1 MRYDLRSR
9 IKALTYISA
18 AVLLAYVGYLTG
30 SSEMEITEGSVA
42 QLVEHRTFN
51 PQVVGS
57 IPTRP
62 TITFATT
69 TTTTTVAPRATTT
82 SLTELNHSVSEPD
95 ESLDG
100 SAEARPIPYLIDN
113 QYSFY
118 EKGSHIVE
126 LQRLLGLDFVDG
138 IYGPDTREA
147 HMAWFGSPQ
156 VAQRHFFD
164 RDTWYVETVDPE
176 MDWKHNW
183 ADWDEPPSLGEL
195 VNIYFLPEDRAWA
208 LRVAFC
214 ESSAKPTDTY
224 SNAVSTALAV
234 GWFQHLS
241 RFWLQRSELA
251 GWYGYDIF
259 DTEPNVAVAAWL
271 FYGSGQHHWNP
282 SKPCWG
288 GTTNGR

>member
-9 IKALTYISA
+9 IKVLTYISA

-57 IPTRP
+57 IPTLP

-82 SLTELNHSVSEPD
+82 SLTELNHSVSELG

>member
-9 IKALTYISA
+9 IKVLTYISA